1 MADVDVAVVG
11 AGIMGAATAWWLARS
26 GAEVVLVERFAIGHP
41 HGSSHGRS
49 RIFRLSYPDAPHVA
63 MAQEAL
69 PLWRELEAEAGA
81 TLLER
86 GGGLDTGAGLEERA
100 QALTACGARFEL
112 LDREAVARRFP
123 SVSLP
128 EGRAALH
135 QPDGAVIH
143 AERAWHALA
152 HVARARGA
160 RLVEGTRVL
169 DVRAEGGLAVLRT
182 ADGVLHA
189 RVAVVTAG
197 GWARSLLAPSGVDLP
212 TITTRE
218 TVAYAALG
226 GGPPPTLVE
235 WADDGA
241 FYALPSPG
249 EGLKAG
255 RHRATHP
262 VDPDTDAAVDTE
274 EVERIAAW
282 LAERFPA
289 AAPAAHRAETCLYTN
304 TADEGFILERH
315 GPLVVGS
322 ACSGHGFKFAPLIGR
337 RLAALAAADLP

>member
-86 GGGLDTGAGLEERA
+86 VGGLDTGAGLEERA
-100 QALTACGARFEL
+100 QALTACGACFEL
-112 LDREAVARRFP
+112 LDREAVASRFP

-152 HVARARGA
+152 QVARARGA

-169 DVRAEGGLAVLRT
+169 DVRAEGGLALIPHSKTERGT
-182 ADGVLHA
+182 YT
-189 RVAVVTAG
+189 RVGELLPPDELPVATI
-197 GWARSLLAPSGVDLP
+197 GW
-212 TITTRE
+212 TRE
-218 TVAYAALG
+218 R
-226 GGPPPTLVE
+226 P
-235 WADDGA
+235 
-241 FYALPSPG
+241 
-249 EGLKAG
+249 
-255 RHRATHP
+255 
-262 VDPDTDAAVDTE
+262 
-274 EVERIAAW
+274 
-282 LAERFPA
+282 
-289 AAPAAHRAETCLYTN
+289 
-304 TADEGFILERH
+304 
-315 GPLVVGS
+315 
-322 ACSGHGFKFAPLIGR
+322 R
-337 RLAALAAADLP
+337 RLRPVELVNDRDVMIRRARA